1 MYQAGNNELYIY
13 IYIDIIYVYTCQY
26 IPSLTEKFMDS
37 HPTGVPFF
45 GGEDHR
51 EKMKLK

>member
-13 IYIDIIYVYTCQY
+13 IYIDIIYTCQY
-26 IPSLTEKFMDS
+26 IPSLTEKS
-37 HPTGVPFF
+37 HPTDVPFF
-45 GGEDHR
+45 WGEDHR